1 MIVVFT
7 DEAERDI
14 ERIMDY
20 IAADNP
26 GRALTFARELIDRCE
41 LIADMPQSFPL
52 VPRYREMGIR
62 RRPYR
67 GYLIFYTIEED
78 TIHIIHVLNGAQDY
92 EAILFPEN

>member
-7 DEAERDI
+7 DEAEQDI
-14 ERIMDY
+14 GRIVDY

-26 GRALTFARELIDRCE
+26 ARAMTFARELIDRCE
-41 LIADMPQSFPL
+41 QIADMPQSFPL
-52 VPRYREMGIR
+52 VPRYRAMGIR
-62 RRPYR
+62 RRPSR
-67 GYLIFYTIEED
+67 GYLIFYMIDER